1 MAVAFARFALSA
13 GVLTSLV
20 AGSVH
25 AQVAVQPIRI
35 AIPAPTVVVP
45 SGAAAAAAA
54 RTPADARARVLWIR
68 NDLTGQVV
76 VPGTTFSNR
85 DATTEPK
92 EVFNSFD
99 HTGGISSINLSWNYP
114 GAYTTEGFT
123 PPTGGDP
130 LNLAWVNISSDP
142 ADISDP
148 LELFDDEKL
157 SVVLEPW
164 QAAVWP
170 DADLNVAQ
178 PLASYQSVLVSV
190 SSQFEVRIFRSYM
203 FSLTDANKPLNN
215 DKLSFFY
222 NPYKLDAALSFAFL
236 SLPGFDVA
244 SPFEFDVTGFDPP
257 ITTKGKGIILTHW
270 LVMSERPPCPGDINN
285 DAFVDDLDFQ
295 EFAAQYNILDCA
307 APEMPPGCGADLNF
321 DGFVDDMDFT
331 QVFTQAYDNVLCPEA
346 NMIRQVYM
354 PLAGGRN
361 KWDNQFNNPFVFDLI
376 TNQYPDA
383 IPVDANGWTAALTP
397 NALVKLAPTPYG
409 SKSGDLPSYAAL
421 RTSRTG
427 LKRVTALN
435 DGLPFDQ
442 LQAEYERF
450 LNEVLVVPDATT
462 TIQYYFPGPTVTPNS
477 EWLSNSSP
485 KKIKVLFP
493 KTP

>member
-1 MAVAFARFALSA
+1 V
-13 GVLTSLV
+13 TSLV
-20 AGSVH
+20 AASAA
-25 AQVAVQPIRI
+25 AQVVAQPRKLIM
-35 AIPAPTVVVP
+35 PAPTVVVP
-45 SGAAAAAAA
+45 SGVVAAAA
-54 RTPADARARVLWIR
+54 RAPEDARSRVLWIR
-68 NDLTGQVV
+68 NDLTGQVI
-76 VPGTTFSNR
+76 VPGTTFSDR
-85 DATTEPK
+85 DTETEPK

-114 GAYTTEGFT
+114 GAYTNANFT
-123 PPTGGDP
+123 PPAEGDP
-130 LNLAWVNISSDP
+130 LRLALLNISSDP
-142 ADISDP
+142 TDISDP
-148 LELFDDEKL
+148 LELYDGEKL
-157 SVVLEPW
+157 SIALEPW
-164 QAAVWP
+164 RAAIWP
-170 DADLNVAQ
+170 DADLNVSQ
-178 PLASYQSVLVSV
+178 PLASYQSVLVSI

-203 FSLTDANKPLNN
+203 FSLVDANKPLNN
-215 DKLSFFY
+215 DKLSVFY

-307 APEMPPGCGADLNF
+307 APEMPPGCSADLNF

-331 QVFTQAYDNVLCPEA
+331 QVFTQAYNNVLCPEA
-346 NMIRQVYM
+346 NMIRQVYV

-361 KWDNQFNNPFVFDLI
+361 KWDNQFNDPTQVDPI

-383 IPVDANGWTAALTP
+383 IAVGVNGWTSALTP

-409 SKSGDLPSYAAL
+409 SKPGSLPSYAAM

-427 LKRVTALN
+427 LKQVTPLN

-442 LQAEYERF
+442 LQTEYERF
-450 LNEVLVVPDATT
+450 LNEVLVVPNATGT
-462 TIQYYFPGPTVTPNS
+462 FAYYFPGPTVTPNS

-493 KTP
+493 KQP

>member
-178 PLASYQSVLVSV
+178 PLASYQSVLVSI

-203 FSLTDANKPLNN
+203 FSLTDVNKPLNN

-361 KWDNQFNNPFVFDLI
+361 KWDNQFNNPFEFDFVA
-376 TNQYPDA
+376 NKYPDA
-383 IPVDANGWTAALTP
+383 IPVDANGWTSALTP

-462 TIQYYFPGPTVTPNS
+462 IIQYYFPGPTVTPNS

>member
-1 MAVAFARFALSA
+1 MVSASARFACSA
-13 GVLTSLV
+13 CFVTSLV
-20 AGSVH
+20 AASAS
-25 AQVAVQPIRI
+25 AQVAAQPRKLIM
-35 AIPAPTVVVP
+35 PAPTVVVP
-45 SGAAAAAAA
+45 SGAVAAAA
-54 RTPADARARVLWIR
+54 RAPEDARSRVLWIR
-68 NDLTGQVV
+68 NDLTGQVI
-76 VPGTTFSNR
+76 VPGTTFSDR
-85 DATTEPK
+85 DTETEPK

-99 HTGGISSINLSWNYP
+99 HTGGVSSINLSWNYP

-148 LELFDDEKL
+148 LELLDDEKL

-170 DADLNVAQ
+170 DADLNVSQ
-178 PLASYQSVLVSV
+178 PLASYQSVLVSI

-203 FSLTDANKPLNN
+203 FSLVDANKPHNN
-215 DKLSFFY
+215 EKLSVFY

-307 APEMPPGCGADLNF
+307 APEMPPGCSADLNF

-331 QVFTQAYDNVLCPEA
+331 QVFTQAYNNVLCPEA
-346 NMIRQVYM
+346 NMIRQVYV

-361 KWDNQFNNPFVFDLI
+361 KWDNQFNNPFVFDNI

-383 IPVDANGWTAALTP
+383 IPVGANGWTSALTP

-409 SKSGDLPSYAAL
+409 SKSGYLPSYAAL

-462 TIQYYFPGPTVTPNS
+462 TVQYYFPGPTVTPNS